1 MMRATFCLQP
11 GGDSP
16 YRKSVFDAALAGGIP
31 VVFSQQL
38 ARVAPWQRGNFPEH
52 FVVLNGAA
60 VQRGE
65 IDVMQTLAGIP
76 KTKIQELRRNL
87 AGVAP
92 MLQYSIDDSVRND
105 SFEALLRGALA
116 VATER
121 ERLRDGHARHESA
134 VVLNALL

>member
-1 MMRATFCLQP
+1 M
-11 GGDSP
+11 
-16 YRKSVFDAALAGGIP
+16 
-31 VVFSQQL
+31 
-38 ARVAPWQRGNFPEH
+38 APWQRGNFPEH

-65 IDVMQTLAGIP
+65 INVMKYLAGIP
-76 KTKIQELRRNL
+76 KTKIAELRRNL

-105 SFEALLRGALA
+105 AFEALLRGALA

-121 ERLRDGHARHESA
+121 ERLRDRHARRED
-134 VVLNALL
+134 VVALNSLL